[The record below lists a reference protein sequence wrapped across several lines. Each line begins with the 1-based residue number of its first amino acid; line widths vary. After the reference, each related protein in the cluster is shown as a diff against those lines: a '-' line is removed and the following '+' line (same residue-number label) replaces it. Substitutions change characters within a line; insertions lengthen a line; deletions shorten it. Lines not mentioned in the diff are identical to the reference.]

1 MHSRLTRQ
9 VTRDV
14 DPAYTSHYI
23 AKNDNDVLVL
33 LDPTVTPAAK
43 TEAVARECV
52 NRVQKLRKK
61 AGLMPTDDVRMEF
74 EIIGEDTAGIRNAI
88 LTHEDM
94 VEEKVRGK
102 LMESQNDDKTGL
114 IIEEEQ
120 RVADVNFLLRLLKL

>member
-1 MHSRLTRQ
+1 
-9 VTRDV
+9 
-14 DPAYTSHYI
+14 
-23 AKNDNDVLVL
+23 VLVL

-74 EIIGEDTAGIRNAI
+74 EIIGEDTAGIKNAV

-102 LMESQNDDKTGL
+102 LVESQNDDKTGL